1 LFVNV
6 RAIVTSLPLLRRA
19 WRLLP
24 GPFRIPVLVIGA
36 GVYLWRRMT
45 GRDVPAD
52 EQAGTSGSNV
62 PAR

>member
-1 LFVNV
+1 VNV

-24 GPFRIPVLVIGA
+24 GPLRIPVLLIGA
-36 GVYLWRRMT
+36 GIYLWRRMT
-45 GRDVPAD
+45 GREIPSDQ
-52 EQAGTSGSNV
+52 QAGTSGGNP